1 MVTFQQVRNKQKLQ
15 IHLKGMF
22 RMKVIVGIVVA
33 LTLAVGVYISL
44 VSSPSELEQEVR
56 GTVPQEALTD
66 VEYKAAVA
74 STEPLQGAD
83 DSVEEDPELDR
94 IAQLSGQEFA
104 MALLQHSGDTETSIE
119 NLLVMIESGR
129 IDVNKRI
136 AELGDS
142 QAMTPFLLA
151 VGLSQGQLTLDQFHR
166 FLDAGVTLQNDKLSK
181 QMMASMESPDVIE
194 AWYETAA
201 FGPEDHEQLLNN
213 SLKTGNLTL
222 AEIILEDKKGELDGI
237 KLSSDAI
244 ERSITRIQ
252 AIAPLELQ
260 KLKDELAAADE
271 KELKLAESF
280 LIPRLQNSV
289 DKTEILLQYAE
300 LSEEQRTRVITAN
313 ERYKD
318 ELEELKEI
326 LSTHSGE

>member
-1 MVTFQQVRNKQKLQ
+1 
-15 IHLKGMF
+15 
-22 RMKVIVGIVVA
+22 MKVIVGILVA
-33 LTLAVGVYISL
+33 LMLVVGVYILWMDDSA
-44 VSSPSELEQEVR
+44 SEQEAR
-56 GTVPQEALTD
+56 NISIQQPAAAAARTEN
-66 VEYKAAVA
+66 EAAVA
-74 STEPLQGAD
+74 STERLQGAD
-83 DSVEEDPELDR
+83 AAAEEDPELDR
-94 IAQLSGQEFA
+94 IAELSGQEFA
-104 MALLQHSGDTETSIE
+104 MALLQHSGDLDSSIE
-119 NLLVMIESGR
+119 NMLVMIESGR

-136 AELGDS
+136 AELGNS

-166 FLDAGVTLQNDKLSK
+166 FLDVGVTLQNDELSK
-181 QMMASMESPDVIE
+181 EMMASLDNPEVIE

-213 SLKTGNLTL
+213 SLKNGNLTL

-244 ERSITRIQ
+244 AGSITRIQ

-260 KLKDELAAADE
+260 ELKDELAAADE
-271 KELKLAESF
+271 KELKMAESF

-289 DKTEILLQYAE
+289 DETEILLQYAE
-300 LSEEQRTRVITAN
+300 LSEEQRTQVIAAN

>member
-1 MVTFQQVRNKQKLQ
+1 
-15 IHLKGMF
+15 
-22 RMKVIVGIVVA
+22 MKVIVGILVA
-33 LTLAVGVYISL
+33 LMLAVGVYFSF
-44 VSSPSELEQEVR
+44 VSGPSELEQEARETIPEESV
-56 GTVPQEALTD
+56 AD
-66 VEYKAAVA
+66 VEHEAAVA
-74 STEPLQGAD
+74 SLEPLQRAD
-83 DSVEEDPELDR
+83 DSVEDDPELDR
-94 IAQLSGQEFA
+94 IAELSGQEFA
-104 MALLQHSGDTETSIE
+104 MALLQHSGDLDSSIE
-119 NLLVMIESGR
+119 NMLVMIESGR

-136 AELGDS
+136 AELGNS

-166 FLDAGVTLQNDKLSK
+166 FLDVGVTLQNDELSK
-181 QMMASMESPDVIE
+181 EMMASLDNPEVIE

-213 SLKTGNLTL
+213 SLKNGNLTL

-244 ERSITRIQ
+244 AGSIIRIQ

-260 KLKDELAAADE
+260 ELKDELAAADE
-271 KELKLAESF
+271 KELKMAESF

-289 DKTEILLQYAE
+289 DETEILLQYAE
-300 LSEEQRTRVITAN
+300 LSEEQRTRVIAAN

>member
-1 MVTFQQVRNKQKLQ
+1 
-15 IHLKGMF
+15 
-22 RMKVIVGIVVA
+22 
-33 LTLAVGVYISL
+33 
-44 VSSPSELEQEVR
+44 
-56 GTVPQEALTD
+56 QEARETIPEESVAD
-66 VEYKAAVA
+66 VEHEAAVA
-74 STEPLQGAD
+74 SLEPLQRAD
-83 DSVEEDPELDR
+83 DSVEDDPELDR
-94 IAQLSGQEFA
+94 IAELSGQEFA
-104 MALLQHSGDTETSIE
+104 MALLQHSGDLDSSIE
-119 NLLVMIESGR
+119 NMLVMIESGR

-136 AELGDS
+136 AELGNS

-166 FLDAGVTLQNDKLSK
+166 FLDVGVTLQNDELSK
-181 QMMASMESPDVIE
+181 EMMASLDNPEVIE

-213 SLKTGNLTL
+213 SLKNGNLTL

-244 ERSITRIQ
+244 AGSITRIQ

-260 KLKDELAAADE
+260 ELKDELAAADE
-271 KELKLAESF
+271 KELKMAESF

-289 DKTEILLQYAE
+289 DETEILLQYAE
-300 LSEEQRTRVITAN
+300 LSEEQRTQVIAAN